1 MKGIRIR
8 GLWTGVIAIVVGIL
22 VLAFPELLRW
32 IVGVGL
38 IVVGILAILRR

>member
-1 MKGIRIR
+1 MKGLQIR

-32 IVGVGL
+32 IVGVCL